1 MHTKYVFG
9 AMAVLMLV
17 SVSIM
22 SIENNG
28 KAYGQNA
35 TGAETL
41 SGQMTNMTNA
51 TGMSSVTGENDDR
64 GEVEEGPGEDQD
76 EPGDVDTGDK
86 ED

>member
-1 MHTKYVFG
+1 MFG

-35 TGAETL
+35 TGAGAETL

-76 EPGDVDTGDK
+76 EPGDVDTGDN